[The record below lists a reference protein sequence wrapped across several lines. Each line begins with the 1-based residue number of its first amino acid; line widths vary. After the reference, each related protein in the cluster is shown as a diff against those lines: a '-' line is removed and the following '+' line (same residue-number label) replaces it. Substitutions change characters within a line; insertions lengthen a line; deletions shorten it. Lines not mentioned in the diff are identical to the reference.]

1 MEYDSGLKQNEIL
14 IHVTTWM
21 KPEAHYTSEIS
32 QTKKGQILPDSTYIR
47 YLEYSNSQRQKVEWW
62 LPGAGGGEMGNYS
75 LMGTEFQ
82 CGKIKNFWR
91 RIVVMFAQ
99 QYECT

>member
-47 YLEYSNSQRQKVEWW
+47 YLEYSNS
-62 LPGAGGGEMGNYS
+62 
-75 LMGTEFQ
+75 
-82 CGKIKNFWR
+82 
-91 RIVVMFAQ
+91 
-99 QYECT
+99 